1 MSAYWCQPVDP
12 LFVTRK
18 APSIFHASST
28 LLGLHAVLMA
38 LICVKCELLMP
49 VHRASRS
56 EGSKLDFGPKC
67 VWFSSFSHSSVHE
80 LVFNN
85 KRGLRFFF
93 FKLLQSYALIIE
105 SPERKIKR
113 KTQLPVILHPGNH
126 HYQISP
132 FSIPGLREPSL
143 ICLRERCSVQR
154 TGVSEANTWNQPHC
168 CCIR

>member
-28 LLGLHAVLMA
+28 LLGLHAVLIA

-67 VWFSSFSHSSVHE
+67 VWFSSLSHSSVHE

-85 KRGLRFFF
+85 IRGLRFFF
-93 FKLLQSYALIIE
+93 FQIVTIIRTHYRKSRTQNKEKNPITCHPAPWE
-105 SPERKIKR
+105 SP
-113 KTQLPVILHPGNH
+113 LPNFTFFHSRLKGALT
-126 HYQISP
+126 YMSP
-132 FSIPGLREPSL
+132 WALQCAVHG
-143 ICLRERCSVQR
+143 CLW
-154 TGVSEANTWNQPHC
+154 G
-168 CCIR
+168 